1 MIKTQTGE
9 EYKISFKKCVI
20 ATGSSPKKLDNLNI
34 PQGKILTN
42 ENIFKLEKI
51 PNKITFIGGGPISCE
66 LAFAFAK
73 LGSKVKI
80 ISTNAILPRENKELT
95 KPIRNNFQKYN
106 VEIIENANTKLELLK
121 DDADYYVLAV
131 GREPNTNLDLE
142 KAKIKYSNLGIE
154 IDNNLQT
161 SNANVYALGD
171 CTTSPKFTHLANNQG
186 RFLIKKFLL
195 PFTSKPNA
203 ALPAVTFTDPP
214 IAQVGEIQESELVKK
229 FAIDF
234 NKSDRGMIDDT
245 TENFGNI
252 YVNMLT
258 GKIVGANVV
267 GAFSEH
273 VINFF
278 TIAINEKISVFK
290 FEKFMAPYP
299 TYFSAI
305 NNLYTEFIQ
314 AYFKQLPKN
323 LKTFFLN
330 NIQKFI
336 TGFFW
341 LTTGI
346 LILIYLNDINWDKQ
360 ILVNSLTNLFQ
371 SMYGMPLFVLAYVL
385 RGMISL
391 PATILTILGAAIFGF
406 KTGTIL
412 TIVASNLSSA
422 FAYYLGKTVF
432 GSKKTTQSS
441 NSIISFIKKNPFEA
455 ILTLRLTFFPYDLA
469 SYIAGAL
476 KINFPKFIL
485 ATALG
490 SLPGTLAISSI
501 GASIDISKAENFEN
515 ITIDKNYLLAG
526 IIIFILS
533 IIISRLVKKFVKYS

>member
-1 MIKTQTGE
+1 MRSSFDYAIIGAGSGGLTVAVGLTKLKKNVIVISENIGGECTHSGCVPSKTLLHLTNNLANFSLEDKNNFSKIIQNKIDEIQKEELSLIDNLNINFVKGRAKFLSSNKLLIKTQTGE

-20 ATGSSPKKLDNLNI
+20 ATGSSPKKLDDLNI
-34 PQGKILTN
+34 SQEKILTN

-258 GKIVGANVV
+258 GKIVG
-267 GAFSEH
+267 S
-273 VINFF
+273 
-278 TIAINEKISVFK
+278 
-290 FEKFMAPYP
+290 
-299 TYFSAI
+299 
-305 NNLYTEFIQ
+305 
-314 AYFKQLPKN
+314 LP
-323 LKTFFLN
+323 
-330 NIQKFI
+330 
-336 TGFFW
+336 
-341 LTTGI
+341 
-346 LILIYLNDINWDKQ
+346 
-360 ILVNSLTNLFQ
+360 NLF
-371 SMYGMPLFVLAYVL
+371 
-385 RGMISL
+385 
-391 PATILTILGAAIFGF
+391 
-406 KTGTIL
+406 
-412 TIVASNLSSA
+412 
-422 FAYYLGKTVF
+422 
-432 GSKKTTQSS
+432 
-441 NSIISFIKKNPFEA
+441 
-455 ILTLRLTFFPYDLA
+455 
-469 SYIAGAL
+469 
-476 KINFPKFIL
+476 
-485 ATALG
+485 
-490 SLPGTLAISSI
+490 
-501 GASIDISKAENFEN
+501 
-515 ITIDKNYLLAG
+515 
-526 IIIFILS
+526 
-533 IIISRLVKKFVKYS
+533 